1 MSVDTL
7 KGMTRDEVVAYLQD
21 EAYRMYEEREREL
34 GAETLR
40 DLERVILLR
49 VIDEKWMDH
58 IDAMDQLREGIN
70 LRAYGQRDPLI
81 EYKFEAYDAYQMM
94 ERSIKE
100 DVVRYLFRVRLVSQ
114 PQERTMVAGREEEGP
129 RQPVKADKKVGR
141 NDPCPCGSGKKYK
154 KCCGKG
160 AN

>member
-1 MSVDTL
+1 M
-7 KGMTRDEVVAYLQD
+7 
-21 EAYRMYEEREREL
+21 
-34 GAETLR
+34 
-40 DLERVILLR
+40 LR

-81 EYKFEAYDAYQMM
+81 EYKFEAFDAYQIM
-94 ERSIKE
+94 EESIKE
-100 DVVRYLFRVRLVSQ
+100 DVTRYLFRIRLVSQ
-114 PQERTMVAGREEEGP
+114 PQERTMVANREDEGP

-160 AN
+160 VS